1 MALVNTDPLSGI
13 VHKLVV
19 CTTKY
24 FPVTRESGMRDDEVA
39 RRVAIS
45 TSYFGVM
52 NARPVSRRGLGINVS
67 KIHLMMTGHHNT
79 ERHTSTTNS

>member
-1 MALVNTDPLSGI
+1 MALVDTNPLSGI
-13 VHKLVV
+13 MHKLIV
-19 CTTKY
+19 CTAKY

-39 RRVAIS
+39 RRVTIS

-67 KIHLMMTGHHNT
+67 KIHLKMTGHCNA
-79 ERHTSTTNS
+79 ECHTSTTNS